1 MEVRDFIDTWDHA
14 KLSER
19 SASQSHFL
27 QLCELL
33 EEPKPAEVDPT
44 GESYTF
50 EKGAIKTT
58 GARGWADVW
67 KKGHFGWEY
76 KGPGKDLE
84 AAYKQLLT
92 YSVALENPPL
102 LIVSDLKRIIIRT
115 NWNNTVQETYE
126 LSLDDL
132 QDATKRQILKDAFS
146 NPEALK
152 PKKTRTELTEE
163 AASEF
168 AAIAKALRERGHDP
182 EEVAHFINRMVFC
195 MFAEDVKLLPD
206 NIFTKM
212 LERSVNRPADFQTH
226 ARTLFTAM
234 RDKGGMVGFDHI
246 EWFNG
251 GLFDD
256 DLALALEKAEIKIAL
271 EAAKLDWSEI
281 DASILGT
288 LFERGLDPDKRSQL
302 GAHYTDRE
310 KIMMILNPVIVEPLT
325 KEWEETR
332 AAMQAEFEK
341 AETAKDK
348 GTQTKARNRAAK
360 LHAAY
365 IDKLTHFRV
374 LDPAC
379 GSGNF
384 LNLALLELK
393 DLEHK
398 ANLDAEAMGLPR
410 GFPSVGPESVKG
422 IEINPYAA
430 ELARVSIWI
439 GEIQWMLRNGF
450 SASRNP
456 ILRTL
461 GAIECADALIEQDA
475 ETGEWREKDW
485 PEADVIVGNPPFL
498 GGKRMR
504 AYLGD
509 TYVDQVRDVFSGR
522 LPKFSDLVCYWFVK
536 GTSAQQNH
544 EVERVGLVSTNSIR
558 GGANRKVLEQ
568 IVDNAQIFSAWSD
581 EPWVVDG
588 AAVRVSIVCFGHN
601 EPRST
606 LNGIDVKRIW
616 SDLTGHSGGA
626 EIDITKSS
634 RLTENSNRSFI
645 GFQPSGEFDVPGE
658 TARQWILAPTNPNG
672 RQNSEVLTPYWNS
685 YEIIRRPRDRWI
697 INLNEL
703 SAADASAFEAPF
715 EYLLKTVHPARQLN
729 TVKNQRD
736 SEWLKSNWWKHW
748 RSRPELFEATRGLA
762 AVIATPLVSKHR
774 VFVQAPSRFTP
785 SNLVVAI
792 ARDDDTTFGI
802 LHSRFHELWSLRMGT
817 WLGKGNDPRY
827 TPTTTFETFP
837 FPEGLTPNIPAA
849 EYADDPH
856 AQKVA
861 AAAARLNE
869 LRENWLNP
877 ADLVKRVPEVV
888 EGYPDRILP
897 VDEAAEKE
905 LKKRTLTNLY
915 NQRPAW
921 LDHAHL
927 ALDEAVAEAYG
938 WPADLS
944 DDEVLAKLFELNQER
959 AAAQG

>member
-19 SASQSHFL
+19 SASQTHFL

-33 EEPKPAEVDPT
+33 GEPKPAEVDPT

-115 NWNNTVQETYE
+115 NWTNTVQETYE
-126 LSLDDL
+126 LSLNDL
-132 QDATKRQILKDAFS
+132 QDASKRQILKDAFS
-146 NPEALK
+146 NPEALR

-168 AAIAKALRERGHDP
+168 ADIAKALRERGHNP
-182 EEVAHFINRMVFC
+182 EEVAHFVNRMVFC

-212 LERSVNRPADFQTH
+212 LERSVNRPGDFQTH

-256 DLALALEKAEIKIAL
+256 DLALPLEKAEIKIAL

-325 KEWEETR
+325 REWEDTR

-341 AETAKDK
+341 AETAKSK
-348 GTQTKARNRAAK
+348 GAKTQARNRAAK
-360 LHAAY
+360 LHAGF

-410 GFPSVGPESVKG
+410 GFPSVGPECVKG

-461 GAIECADALIEQDA
+461 DAIECADALIEQDA

-498 GGKRMR
+498 GGSCFVLILAVSRLIVCLRSIAIRCDLKQTLFVTGSPKRGR
-504 AYLGD
+504 RSAPVGFNALGL
-509 TYVDQVRDVFSGR
+509 
-522 LPKFSDLVCYWFVK
+522 LPRIP
-536 GTSAQQNH
+536 SA
-544 EVERVGLVSTNSIR
+544 VERIVRYS
-558 GGANRKVLEQ
+558 KEQ
-568 IVDNAQIFSAWSD
+568 
-581 EPWVVDG
+581 
-588 AAVRVSIVCFGHN
+588 
-601 EPRST
+601 
-606 LNGIDVKRIW
+606 
-616 SDLTGHSGGA
+616 
-626 EIDITKSS
+626 
-634 RLTENSNRSFI
+634 
-645 GFQPSGEFDVPGE
+645 
-658 TARQWILAPTNPNG
+658 
-672 RQNSEVLTPYWNS
+672 
-685 YEIIRRPRDRWI
+685 
-697 INLNEL
+697 
-703 SAADASAFEAPF
+703 
-715 EYLLKTVHPARQLN
+715 
-729 TVKNQRD
+729 
-736 SEWLKSNWWKHW
+736 
-748 RSRPELFEATRGLA
+748 
-762 AVIATPLVSKHR
+762 
-774 VFVQAPSRFTP
+774 
-785 SNLVVAI
+785 
-792 ARDDDTTFGI
+792 
-802 LHSRFHELWSLRMGT
+802 
-817 WLGKGNDPRY
+817 
-827 TPTTTFETFP
+827 
-837 FPEGLTPNIPAA
+837 
-849 EYADDPH
+849 
-856 AQKVA
+856 
-861 AAAARLNE
+861 
-869 LRENWLNP
+869 
-877 ADLVKRVPEVV
+877 
-888 EGYPDRILP
+888 
-897 VDEAAEKE
+897 
-905 LKKRTLTNLY
+905 
-915 NQRPAW
+915 
-921 LDHAHL
+921 
-927 ALDEAVAEAYG
+927 
-938 WPADLS
+938 
-944 DDEVLAKLFELNQER
+944 
-959 AAAQG
+959 